1 MKKYIGTK
9 QIEAEPMKM
18 GEADEKCLIAVG
30 GKLTKE
36 ERSINVIVL
45 NTKMVTKVGRLPNR
59 LRNRISVQTPFLIV
73 CILK

>member
-1 MKKYIGTK
+1 MKKPSK
-9 QIEAEPMKM
+9 
-18 GEADEKCLIAVG
+18 
-30 GKLTKE
+30 
-36 ERSINVIVL
+36 VIVL